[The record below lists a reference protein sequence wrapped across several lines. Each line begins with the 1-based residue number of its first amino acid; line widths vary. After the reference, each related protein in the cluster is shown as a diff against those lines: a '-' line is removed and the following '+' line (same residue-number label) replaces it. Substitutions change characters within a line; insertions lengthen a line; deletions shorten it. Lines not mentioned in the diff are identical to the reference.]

1 MAEFTGEPLLKIDDL
16 SVTYQGVNPVTAVNH
31 VSIEIHPGEIFGLCG
46 ESGCGKSTLAYAVT
60 RLLQPPAEITSGSI
74 VWTGEDGGH
83 TDVKNLEGE
92 TLRAFRWQEISMVF
106 QGAMNALNP
115 VAKVGAQIEDI
126 FIDHKI
132 KISKAERRR
141 RAGELLSTVGIDPK
155 RLNSY
160 PHELSGGMRQR
171 VMIAMALALRPRLIV
186 MDEPTTAL
194 DVVVQ
199 RNILEEVNRLRTEFG
214 FAVLFIT
221 HDLGLLLEISD
232 RVGVMLTGNLVEQGS
247 PEKLQKNPEHEYTG
261 HLLRS
266 FPSLRGEMPKTGVR
280 YVEGKPV
287 STQKESTQEVTA

>member
-1 MAEFTGEPLLKIDDL
+1 MSEPLLAIREL
-16 SVTYQGVNPVTAVNH
+16 SVDYQTERPVHAVQR
-31 VSIEIHPGEIFGLCG
+31 VSIDIHPGEIFGLAG

-60 RLLQPPAEITSGSI
+60 RLLTPPAEIVHGSI
-74 VWTGEDGGH
+74 DWANDDGSH
-83 TDVKNLEGE
+83 TDILSLDGNQ
-92 TLRAFRWQEISMVF
+92 LRAFRWQEISMVF

-115 VAKVGAQIEDI
+115 VHKVRSQIADI
-126 FIDHKI
+126 FIDHG
-132 KISKAERRR
+132 SKLSRKERTE
-141 RAGELLSTVGIDPK
+141 RAAELLRTVGIDPS

-199 RNILEEVNRLRTEFG
+199 RNILDEINRLRDEFG

-232 RVGVMLTGNLVEQGS
+232 RVGVMLAGSLVEQNTPAELLQS
-247 PEKLQKNPEHEYTG
+247 PQHDYTR
-261 HLLRS
+261 HLLSS
-266 FPSLRGEMPKTGVR
+266 FPSLRGDMPHTGTR
-280 YVEGKPV
+280 YVAEADRP
-287 STQKESTQEVTA
+287 STEAHRPRTEEARA

>member
-1 MAEFTGEPLLKIDDL
+1 MSADALLSIKDL
-16 SVTYQGVNPVTAVNH
+16 TVDYQAVSPVRAVNG
-31 VSIEIHPGEIFGLCG
+31 VSLDIHPGEIFGLAG

-60 RLLQPPAEITSGSI
+60 RLLQPPAVISSGSI
-74 VWTGEDGGH
+74 EWTTADGSALDILQLG
-83 TDVKNLEGE
+83 GGA
-92 TLRAFRWQEISMVF
+92 LRDFRWKEISMVF

-115 VAKVGAQIEDI
+115 VARIGAQITDV
-126 FIDHKI
+126 FVDHNAGL
-132 KISKAERRR
+132 SRVERRDAAASLL
-141 RAGELLSTVGIDPK
+141 RAVGIDPQ
-155 RLNSY
+155 RLRSY

-199 RNILEEVNRLRTEFG
+199 RSILEEIDRLRGEFG

-232 RVGVMLTGNLVEQGS
+232 QVGIMLEGRLVEQGPS
-247 PEKLQKNPEHEYTG
+247 KQLQDAPQHDYTQ

-266 FPSLRGEMPKTGVR
+266 FPSLRGKIPLAGRR
-280 YVEGKPV
+280 YQATKG
-287 STQKESTQEVTA
+287 SASA

>member
-1 MAEFTGEPLLKIDDL
+1 MTAETLLSITDL
-16 SVTYQGVNPVTAVNH
+16 TVDYESVTPVRAVNG
-31 VSIEIHPGEIFGLCG
+31 VSLDIHPGEIFGLAG

-60 RLLQPPAEITSGSI
+60 RLLQPPAVISGGSI
-74 VWTGEDGGH
+74 EWTSADGSSLDILKLGGES
-83 TDVKNLEGE
+83 
-92 TLRAFRWQEISMVF
+92 LRNFRWKEISMVF

-115 VAKVGAQIEDI
+115 VTRIESQITDV
-126 FIDHKI
+126 FLDHDAGLSRKER
-132 KISKAERRR
+132 KA
-141 RAGELLSTVGIDPK
+141 AAASLLTAVGIDPQ
-155 RLNSY
+155 RLRSY

-199 RNILEEVNRLRTEFG
+199 RSILEEIDRLRDQFG

-232 RVGVMLTGNLVEQGS
+232 QVGVMLEGQLVEQGTS
-247 PEKLQKNPEHEYTG
+247 RQLQDAPKHDYTQ

-266 FPSLRGEMPKTGVR
+266 FPSLRGDVPLTGRR
-280 YVEGKPV
+280 YRANKDVAARDGAAKDGA
-287 STQKESTQEVTA
+287 KA

>member
-1 MAEFTGEPLLKIDDL
+1 MSEPLLSIRDL
-16 SVTYQGVNPVTAVNH
+16 SVDYEAVEPVRAVNH
-31 VSIEIHPGEIFGLCG
+31 VSIDIHPGEIFGLAG

-60 RLLQPPAEITSGSI
+60 RLLQPPAVISTGSI
-74 VWTGEDGGH
+74 EWAASDATPLDILSLDGPA
-83 TDVKNLEGE
+83 
-92 TLRAFRWQEISMVF
+92 LRAFRWSEISMVF

-115 VAKVGAQIEDI
+115 VTKIGAQIEDV
-126 FIDHKI
+126 FVDHR
-132 KISKAERRR
+132 SGLSRRERRA
-141 RAGELLSTVGIDPK
+141 RAAELLRTVGIDDK

-199 RNILEEVNRLRTEFG
+199 RNIIEEINRLRDAFG

-232 RVGVMLTGNLVEQGS
+232 RVGIMLSGNLVETGT
-247 PEKLQKNPEHEYTG
+247 PEKLQQDPEHDYTR

-266 FPSLRGEMPKTGVR
+266 FPSLRGDMPLTGSR
-280 YVEGKPV
+280 YVDQANRVDEKGAR
-287 STQKESTQEVTA
+287 SA

>member
-1 MAEFTGEPLLKIDDL
+1 MTANSTSTRAQTDALLSITDL
-16 SVTYQGVNPVTAVNH
+16 TVDYESVTPVRAVNR
-31 VSIEIHPGEIFGLCG
+31 VSLDIHPGEIFGLAG

-60 RLLQPPAEITSGSI
+60 RLLQPPAVISAGSI
-74 VWTGEDGGH
+74 EWTTAAGSALDILKLGGPA
-83 TDVKNLEGE
+83 
-92 TLRAFRWQEISMVF
+92 LRDFRWKEISMVF

-115 VAKVGAQIEDI
+115 VARIESQIADI
-126 FIDHKI
+126 FLDHDAGL
-132 KISKAERRR
+132 SRAERKAACASLL
-141 RAGELLSTVGIDPK
+141 RAVGIDPQ
-155 RLNSY
+155 RLRSY

-199 RNILEEVNRLRTEFG
+199 RSILEEIDRLRDEFG

-232 RVGVMLTGNLVEQGS
+232 QVGIMLEGSLVEQGTS
-247 PEKLQKNPEHEYTG
+247 RQLQDAPQHDYTQ

-266 FPSLRGEMPKTGVR
+266 FPSLRGDVPLTGRR
-280 YVEGKPV
+280 YQAAKGP
-287 STQKESTQEVTA
+287 ALP

>member
-1 MAEFTGEPLLKIDDL
+1 MSDPLLAIKNLTVEYQTAKPVVAVKNVSL
-16 SVTYQGVNPVTAVNH
+16 SIQ
-31 VSIEIHPGEIFGLCG
+31 PGELFGLAG

-60 RLLQPPAEITSGSI
+60 RLLQAPAAITGGSI
-74 VWTGEDGGH
+74 EWAAKDESLVDILH
-83 TDVKNLEGE
+83 LDGE
-92 TLRAFRWQEISMVF
+92 TLRTFRWEEIAMVF

-115 VAKVGAQIEDI
+115 VHNIGSQIGDVFKDHGAKL
-126 FIDHKI
+126 
-132 KISKAERRR
+132 SRSERNSRS
-141 RAGELLSTVGIDPK
+141 AELLRLVGIDEERMK
-155 RLNSY
+155 SY

-199 RNILEEVNRLRTEFG
+199 RNILEEINRLRSEFG

-232 RVGVMLTGNLVEQGS
+232 RIGIMLAGELIEEGTPN
-247 PEKLQKNPEHEYTG
+247 KLQHHPEHDYTQ

-266 FPSLRGEMPKTGVR
+266 FPSLRGDMPLTGTR
-280 YVEGKPV
+280 YVAEG
-287 STQKESTQEVTA
+287 TR

>member
-1 MAEFTGEPLLKIDDL
+1 MTEPLLSIRDL
-16 SVTYQGVNPVTAVNH
+16 SVEYQAKTTVRAVKS
-31 VSIEIHPGEIFGLCG
+31 VSLHIDPGEIFGLAG
-46 ESGCGKSTLAYAVT
+46 ESGCGKSTLAYAIT
-60 RLLQPPAEITSGSI
+60 RLLQPSATIAGGSI
-74 VWTGEDGGH
+74 LWRNADGSE
-83 TDVKNLEGE
+83 TDVLGLDGE
-92 TLRAFRWQEISMVF
+92 SLRAFRWSEISMVF

-115 VAKVGAQIEDI
+115 VHTVRSQIADI
-126 FIDHKI
+126 FVDHGVRL
-132 KISKAERRR
+132 SRRERTA
-141 RAGELLSTVGIDPK
+141 RAAELLRTVGIDER

-199 RNILEEVNRLRTEFG
+199 RNIIEEINRLRREFG

-232 RVGVMLTGNLVEQGS
+232 RVGVMLAGELVEEGVPDRLLADPQ
-247 PEKLQKNPEHEYTG
+247 HDYTQ

-266 FPSLRGEMPKTGVR
+266 FPSLRGAAPVTGTR
-280 YVEGKPV
+280 YVA
-287 STQKESTQEVTA
+287 QKGAASA

>member
-1 MAEFTGEPLLKIDDL
+1 MSEPLLSIRDL
-16 SVTYQGVNPVTAVNH
+16 SVDYEAVEPVRAVNH
-31 VSIEIHPGEIFGLCG
+31 VSIDIHPGEIFGLAG

-60 RLLQPPAEITSGSI
+60 RLLQPPAVISTGSI
-74 VWTGEDGGH
+74 QWATAGATPLDILSLDGPA
-83 TDVKNLEGE
+83 
-92 TLRAFRWQEISMVF
+92 LRAFRWSEISMVF

-115 VAKVGAQIEDI
+115 VTKIGAQIEDV
-126 FIDHKI
+126 FVDHR
-132 KISKAERRR
+132 SGLSRGERRA
-141 RAGELLSTVGIDPK
+141 RAAELLRTVGIDDK

-199 RNILEEVNRLRTEFG
+199 RNIIEEINRLRDAFG

-232 RVGVMLTGNLVEQGS
+232 RVGIMLSGNLVETGT
-247 PEKLQKNPEHEYTG
+247 PEKLQHDPEHDYTR

-266 FPSLRGEMPKTGVR
+266 FPSLRGDMPLTGSR
-280 YVEGKPV
+280 YVDQANRVDEKGAR
-287 STQKESTQEVTA
+287 SA

>member
-1 MAEFTGEPLLKIDDL
+1 MTEPLLSIRNL
-16 SVTYQGVNPVTAVNH
+16 TVEYQTADPVQAVRD
-31 VSIEIHPGEIFGLCG
+31 VSIDIAPGEIFGLAG

-60 RLLQPPAEITSGSI
+60 RLLEPPAAITGGSI
-74 VWTGEDGGH
+74 GFRRPDGSSV
-83 TDVKNLEGE
+83 DVLGLDGRE
-92 TLRAFRWQEISMVF
+92 LRAFRWQEISMVF

-115 VAKVGAQIEDI
+115 VRTVRSQIADI
-126 FIDHKI
+126 FIDHDAGM
-132 KISKAERRR
+132 SRAQRTR
-141 RAGELLSTVGIDPK
+141 RAAELLKTVGIDPR
-155 RLNSY
+155 RLSSY

-199 RNILEEVNRLRTEFG
+199 RNIIEEINRLRAEFC

-232 RVGVMLTGNLVEQGS
+232 RVGVMLAGSLVEQGT
-247 PEKLQKNPEHEYTG
+247 PRRLQDAPQHDYTR

-266 FPSLRGEMPKTGVR
+266 FPSLRGDVPSTGTR
-280 YVEGKPV
+280 YVTIQDG
-287 STQKESTQEVTA
+287 ARA

>member
-1 MAEFTGEPLLKIDDL
+1 MSEPLLSIRDL
-16 SVTYQGVNPVTAVNH
+16 SVDYEAVEPVRAVNH
-31 VSIEIHPGEIFGLCG
+31 VSIDIHPGEIFGLAG

-60 RLLQPPAEITSGSI
+60 RLLQPPAVISTGSI
-74 VWTGEDGGH
+74 QWATAGATPLDILSLDGPA
-83 TDVKNLEGE
+83 
-92 TLRAFRWQEISMVF
+92 LRAFRWSEISMVF

-115 VAKVGAQIEDI
+115 VTKIGAQIEDV
-126 FIDHKI
+126 FVDHR
-132 KISKAERRR
+132 SGLSRGERRA
-141 RAGELLSTVGIDPK
+141 RAAELLRTVGIDDK

-199 RNILEEVNRLRTEFG
+199 RNIIEEINRLRDAFG

-232 RVGVMLTGNLVEQGS
+232 RVGIMLAGNLVETGT
-247 PEKLQKNPEHEYTG
+247 PEKLQHDPEHDYTR

-266 FPSLRGEMPKTGVR
+266 FPSLRGDMPLTGSR
-280 YVEGKPV
+280 YVDQANRVDEKGAR
-287 STQKESTQEVTA
+287 SA

>member
-1 MAEFTGEPLLKIDDL
+1 MSNQTLLSISGLTVDYE
-16 SVTYQGVNPVTAVNH
+16 SVSPVRAVNG
-31 VSIEIHPGEIFGLCG
+31 VSLDIHPGEIFGLAG

-60 RLLQPPAEITSGSI
+60 QLLQPPAVISAGSI
-74 VWTGEDGGH
+74 EWTNADGSALDILKLG
-83 TDVKNLEGE
+83 GSA
-92 TLRAFRWQEISMVF
+92 LRDFRWKEISMVF

-115 VAKVGAQIEDI
+115 VTRIESQISDV
-126 FIDHKI
+126 FLDHDSGLSRK
-132 KISKAERRR
+132 ERR
-141 RAGELLSTVGIDPK
+141 AASASLLQAVGIDPQ
-155 RLNSY
+155 RLRSY

-199 RNILEEVNRLRTEFG
+199 RSILEEIDRLRDEFG

-232 RVGVMLTGNLVEQGS
+232 QVGIMLEGSLVEQGTS
-247 PEKLQKNPEHEYTG
+247 RQLQDAPQHDYTQ

-266 FPSLRGEMPKTGVR
+266 FPSLRGDVPLTGRR
-280 YVEGKPV
+280 YQAAKG
-287 STQKESTQEVTA
+287 TALS

>member
-1 MAEFTGEPLLKIDDL
+1 MSNQTLLSISGLTVDYE
-16 SVTYQGVNPVTAVNH
+16 SVSPVRAVNG
-31 VSIEIHPGEIFGLCG
+31 VSLDIHPGEIFGLAG

-60 RLLQPPAEITSGSI
+60 QLLQPPAVISAGSI
-74 VWTGEDGGH
+74 EWTNADGSALDILKLG
-83 TDVKNLEGE
+83 GSA
-92 TLRAFRWQEISMVF
+92 LRDFRWKEISMVF

-115 VAKVGAQIEDI
+115 VTRIESQISDV
-126 FIDHKI
+126 FLDHDSGLSRK
-132 KISKAERRR
+132 ERR
-141 RAGELLSTVGIDPK
+141 AASASLLQAVGIDPQ
-155 RLNSY
+155 RLRSY

-199 RNILEEVNRLRTEFG
+199 RSILEEIDRLRDEFG

-232 RVGVMLTGNLVEQGS
+232 QVGIMLEGSLVEQGTS
-247 PEKLQKNPEHEYTG
+247 RQLQDAPQHDYTQ

-266 FPSLRGEMPKTGVR
+266 FPSLRGDVPLTGRR
-280 YVEGKPV
+280 YQAAKGTVL
-287 STQKESTQEVTA
+287 S

>member
-1 MAEFTGEPLLKIDDL
+1 MSAPLLSIDNL
-16 SVTYQGVNPVTAVNH
+16 SIDYQTTVPVHAVQS
-31 VSIEIHPGEIFGLCG
+31 VSLEIAPGEIFGLAG

-60 RLLQPPAEITSGSI
+60 RLLTPPAAIAGGSIRWRREDGSTLDITSL
-74 VWTGEDGGH
+74 DG
-83 TDVKNLEGE
+83 NE
-92 TLRAFRWQEISMVF
+92 LRAFRWQEISMVF

-115 VAKVGAQIEDI
+115 VHTVRSQIADI
-126 FIDHKI
+126 FVDHNVRMT
-132 KISKAERRR
+132 RRQR
-141 RAGELLSTVGIDPK
+141 TARAAELLNAVGIEPR
-155 RLNSY
+155 RLSSY

-199 RNILEEVNRLRTEFG
+199 RNIIDEINRLRREFG

-232 RVGVMLTGNLVEQGS
+232 RIGIMLAGRLVEQGT
-247 PEKLQKNPEHEYTG
+247 PRQLQDAPLHDYTQ

-266 FPSLRGEMPKTGVR
+266 FPSLRGDVPLTGSR
-280 YVEGKPV
+280 YVAHEDGSP
-287 STQKESTQEVTA
+287 A